1 MNTVATTR
9 PLGIED
15 TTDVSR
21 VSHRL
26 ALGIQWLD
34 ALTGAPVAGD
44 WVNDLEA
51 IGTRRALWRFERHA
65 QARQAVRHAGRLA
78 KVLRLAAADKVATPP
93 VDVADDPTNFVV
105 RAFARRD
112 PRHADYRTDNDP
124 RQYVPRRL
132 SLTPVQSGGVP
143 PSSLAN
149 IRTAWLWPGATYPLA
164 ANASAIRGC
173 IRRGASL
180 ASALPAAWARVV
192 VTRPGAGVADFASET
207 PLAWAHGDDRGEF
220 LVVLGT
226 QAVPGGVILPAT
238 MALRLWVFLAP
249 AVTLDAADPLAS
261 LPLEVAGSDPL
272 NEVLSGRAIPA
283 GYVMQP
289 DFVDITL
296 PPGVLSGVDDA
307 DLLFA

>member
-1 MNTVATTR
+1 MSAVAALR
-9 PLGIED
+9 PLGVD
-15 TTDVSR
+15 NTVQVSQ
-21 VSHRL
+21 VTHRL

-34 ALTGAPVAGD
+34 ALTQMPVAGD

-51 IGTRRALWRFERHA
+51 IGTRPGLLRFERHP
-65 QARQAVRHAGRLA
+65 QARQALRHAGRLA
-78 KVLRLAAADKVATPP
+78 RLLPLAAADKVATPP
-93 VDVADDPTNFVV
+93 ADVADDPTNFVV

-112 PRHADYRTDNDP
+112 PRYVDYRSDNDP

-180 ASALPAAWARVV
+180 ATAVPVAWARVV
-192 VTRPGAGVADFASET
+192 VTRPGAGPANFATEA

-226 QAVPGGVILPAT
+226 QAVPGGVVLPAT
-238 MALRLWVFLAP
+238 IALRLWVFLAP
-249 AVTLDAADPLAS
+249 TPFAAADPLSS

-272 NEVLSGRAIPA
+272 NEVLSGTAIPVGHVLQA
-283 GYVMQP
+283 A
-289 DFVDITL
+289 FIDITL
-296 PPGVLSGVDDA
+296 PPGRVSGVNDA